1 VSCWDSEHSR
11 VMDEAFDDASPEV
24 VSLIPDHVAGMRLA
38 VMLAARGVNGD
49 GLAGLVAEA
58 ERVGRMAD
66 ALCALV
72 ARIGDTGDA
81 VRALADAADVLES
94 EADALT
100 LDPAVLQLEDG
111 LRVAAHTLSK
121 TD

>member
-1 VSCWDSEHSR
+1 MSESKS
-11 VMDEAFDDASPEV
+11 ETIN
-24 VSLIPDHVAGMRLA
+24 LLPDHVSGMRLA

-72 ARIGDTGDA
+72 AAVGDTGDA
-81 VRALADAADVLES
+81 VRALADAADGVHVAGPDWDPCRRS
-94 EADALT
+94 EALR
-100 LDPAVLQLEDG
+100 DG
-111 LRVAAHTLSK
+111 LRAAAEALTA